1 MKGSSLK
8 VFIVIIVS
16 IAVTIFLYVATLNEI
31 KNMNKERLNKAEILV
46 EKLNRI
52 EALNVEIQKLTAE
65 DRIVKFAIDSLK
77 MNRPKEILESII
89 VSKDQI
95 NQIEKILKEK
105 YD

>member
-8 VFIVIIVS
+8 IFIVIIVLA
-16 IAVTIFLYVATLNEI
+16 AVTIFLYVAVLNEI
-31 KNMNKERLNKAEILV
+31 KNMNKERLNKSEILTGN
-46 EKLNRI
+46 LNRI

-65 DRIVKFAIDSLK
+65 DRIVKYAIDSLK

-89 VSKDQI
+89 VSKNQI

>member
-31 KNMNKERLNKAEILV
+31 KNMNKERLNKSEILV

>member
-8 VFIVIIVS
+8 GFILVIVS
-16 IAVTIFLYVATLNEI
+16 IAVAIFLYVAVLNEI
-31 KNMNKERLNKAEILV
+31 KNMNKEKLNKSEILV
-46 EKLNRI
+46 EKLNRV

-65 DRIVKFAIDSLK
+65 DRIVRFAIDSLK